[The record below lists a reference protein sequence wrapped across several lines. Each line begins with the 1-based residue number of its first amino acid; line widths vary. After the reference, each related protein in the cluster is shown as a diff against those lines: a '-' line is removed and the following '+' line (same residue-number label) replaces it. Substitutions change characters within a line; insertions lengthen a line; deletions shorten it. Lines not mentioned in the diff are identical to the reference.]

1 MKFFLFTTL
10 ILIHSCLFAQTT
22 SSSTEK
28 DTSVPRL
35 RELNVI
41 NVTGKKAALQVRQ
54 DRTVLD
60 LSKSAGA
67 TGVDVLTAIGQMPGV
82 RITNTGIAIAGR
94 GSLKVMVN
102 GRLIQLSGTDLLRF
116 LKSMSANQVS
126 KIEVI
131 KVPPAS
137 LDAEGNAGLINIV
150 TRRSK
155 QKGFS
160 GNAQASG
167 KHWIHHK
174 AEIYGTKNYYAANA
188 SADLNYNAEKWSA
201 YANLN
206 TDRDH
211 HLEGFETD
219 LFYPAQRWLQTDTGN
234 YTYRNFNG
242 MAGIDYKLRNATVGL
257 SYAGGRSVYDGS
269 DNVNNPVYNKAGSL
283 DSTLHTYATYHPV
296 ALSNALGIHADVRL
310 DTSGKKLSFNADYFN
325 YYRTDQSNFESH
337 SFLPNNPSTAAGTTR
352 YYDNNKQH
360 IIVYTIKTDLVI
372 PTAFAQWSFGGKL
385 SFIDNYS
392 NAFYY
397 DKDAQ
402 GHLTYNNIL
411 SNEFDYKEN
420 TQALYAGIDKAKD
433 RWKLNAGLRAEYTET
448 KGYSYTL
455 GQTTRKEYL
464 KLFPSVL
471 LSFQRN
477 KDNNFSF
484 SFGRRINRPTFW
496 NLNPFKSLFTSTS
509 YGEGNPY
516 LQPEYNTNLDLSH
529 TFRNALTSSLFF
541 SITDNGFNNA
551 TIANTDTSLVYTIPL
566 NFIKTY
572 RYGISE
578 SFSLR
583 RFRWLENNVLVSAY
597 HTDAY
602 SSIPQF
608 QDIHGYGL
616 YISMNNTFYLDRE
629 KNFAGVLNGW
639 YQFPEV
645 DHIGRS
651 LPYYKVDF
659 GLSASI
665 LKKAMTINLLLNDV
679 FRSSA
684 LAFTSAVNGIPQQ
697 FTNFQI
703 NRWVQLT
710 MSYKFGGKGT
720 TERSSSNMDE
730 RNRI

>member
-1 MKFFLFTTL
+1 MKFFLFATL
-10 ILIHSCLFAQTT
+10 IVIHSSLSAQTT

-28 DTSVPRL
+28 DTSRPK
-35 RELNVI
+35 ELNAVI
-41 NVTGKKAALQVRQ
+41 VTGKKAALQVHP
-54 DRTVLD
+54 DKTVLD
-60 LSKSAGA
+60 LSKSARA
-67 TGVDVLTAIGQMPGV
+67 IGVDVLTAIGQVPGV
-82 RITNTGIAIAGR
+82 RVTNNEIAIAGK
-94 GSLKVMVN
+94 GSLKVMVD

-116 LKSMSANQVS
+116 LKSMSANQVD

-137 LDAEGNAGLINIV
+137 LDAEGNAGLINII
-150 TRRSK
+150 TRHSK

-167 KHWIHHK
+167 RHWIHHK

-219 LFYPAQRWLQTDTGN
+219 LFYPTQRWLQTDTGN
-234 YTYRNFNG
+234 YISRNYNG
-242 MAGIDYKLRNATVGL
+242 MAGIDYKLRNAAIGV
-257 SYAGGRSVYDGS
+257 SYSGGYTLYDGS

-296 ALSNALGIHADVRL
+296 ALSNALGIHADIRL

-325 YYRTDQSNFESH
+325 YYRTDRSNFESH
-337 SFLPNNPSTAAGTTR
+337 SFLPEDPSTPAGTTQ
-352 YYDNNKQH
+352 YYDNNKQN
-360 IIVYTIKTDLVI
+360 IIVYTIKTDVVI

-402 GHLTYNNIL
+402 GDLTYNNDL
-411 SNEFDYKEN
+411 SNEFDYREN
-420 TQALYAGIDKAKD
+420 TQALYAGVDKEKG

-455 GQTTRKEYL
+455 RQTTRKEYL
-464 KLFPSVL
+464 KLFPSIL
-471 LSFQRN
+471 LSFQHD
-477 KDNNFSF
+477 KDNSF
-484 SFGRRINRPTFW
+484 SVTFGRRINRPSFW

-529 TFRNALTSSLFF
+529 TFKNILTSSLFF
-541 SITDNGFNNA
+541 SMTDNGFNNA
-551 TIANTDTSLVYTIPL
+551 TIARTDTSLVYTIPL

-572 RYGISE
+572 RYGVSE
-578 SFSLR
+578 NFSLR
-583 RFRWLENNVLVSAY
+583 HFRWLENNILVSAY

-602 SSIPQF
+602 SSLPAF
-608 QDIHGYGL
+608 QDIHGYGF
-616 YISMNNTFYLDRE
+616 YISMNNTFYFDSG
-629 KNFAGVLNGW
+629 KNFAGVVNGW

-651 LPYYKVDF
+651 DPYYKVDL
-659 GLSASI
+659 GISASI
-665 LKKAMTINLLLNDV
+665 LKKAMTINLFLNDA

-684 LAFTSAVNGIPQQ
+684 LAFTSTVNGIPQK

-710 MSYKFGGKGT
+710 MSYKFGGKSAE
-720 TERSSSNMDE
+720 ERSSSNMEE
-730 RNRI
+730 RKRI